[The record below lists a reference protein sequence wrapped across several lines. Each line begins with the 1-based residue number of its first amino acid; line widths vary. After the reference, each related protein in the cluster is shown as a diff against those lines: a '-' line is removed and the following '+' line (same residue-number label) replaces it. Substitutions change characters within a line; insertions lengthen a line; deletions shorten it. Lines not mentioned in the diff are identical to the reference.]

1 MKEIEFAFRIRQAL
15 NEGAESVNYKTVL
28 RLEKARQ
35 LAVSQAGA
43 ASFARPA
50 TVRLPALQLAT
61 AGGPSSAG
69 SGDPSGLWSW
79 LRGAGLLAPLVAL
92 VVGFVAIYEWHNRK
106 LIEELADLDFAVL
119 LDDSPISAY
128 ADKGF
133 GALLNQPFMAADT
146 APLEVS
152 TGGEFVVEVPDVD
165 AAGATAQ
172 PDASTEETQAE

>member
-1 MKEIEFAFRIRQAL
+1 MNEIEFAFRIRQAL

-35 LAVSQAGA
+35 LAVARAGA
-43 ASFARPA
+43 STIAKPA

-61 AGGPSSAG
+61 AGGPSVG
-69 SGDPSGLWSW
+69 GGEPGGLWSW

-92 VVGFVAIYEWHNRK
+92 VVGFVSIYEWHNRK

-119 LDDSPISAY
+119 LDDTPIAAY

-133 GALLNQPFMAADT
+133 GTLLNQPLMSTDA
-146 APLEVS
+146 VS
-152 TGGEFVVEVPDVD
+152 AEMSTSDALVVEVPDVEATVATPRLD
-165 AAGATAQ
+165 AAAEEAK
-172 PDASTEETQAE
+172 TE